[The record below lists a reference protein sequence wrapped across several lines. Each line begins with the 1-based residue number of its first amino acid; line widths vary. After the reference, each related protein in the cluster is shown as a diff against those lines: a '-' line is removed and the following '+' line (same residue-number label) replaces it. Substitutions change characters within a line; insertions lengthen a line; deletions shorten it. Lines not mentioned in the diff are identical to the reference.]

1 MSKIPRLQLDVE
13 NEAQQAPAPQHPVSS
28 AGDLTGPHK
37 VLLLKQLLVCVPEQH
52 LRRYERKKN

>member
-1 MSKIPRLQLDVE
+1 MSRIPPPQLDVE

-28 AGDLTGPHK
+28 AGDLTGPHI